1 MSETTGTTQTQR
13 ARSASTPSGG
23 GSGGVVP
30 HAQGEQGEGVPGGG
44 LSLEGPDSFAVQI
57 ADQVESF
64 AVAVAEVAKG
74 DDPDSAV
81 PYLLLQVS
89 QLLLAGGRLGAHE
102 DIVPE
107 ERYEPDTGP
116 EPDMDELRERLASL
130 LEPADVYSE
139 VFDPYVPR
147 STPVASRI
155 SDDLAEIVS
164 DLRHG
169 MAHYREGR
177 VTEALWWWQFSY
189 LSNWGPTASA
199 ALRAL
204 QSLVA
209 HVRLDTPLAELDG
222 LDTDSDADD
231 DDLERQAGRVMAAE
245 IATPLGLKP
254 SSSS

>member
-1 MSETTGTTQTQR
+1 MSETTAGTGTTETTAATAATAATDAERTQ
-13 ARSASTPSGG
+13 GG
-23 GSGGVVP
+23 
-30 HAQGEQGEGVPGGG
+30 AQGGHLPAD
-44 LSLEGPDSFAVQI
+44 GPDSFAVQI

-64 AVAVAEVAKG
+64 TVAVAEVAKG
-74 DDPDSAV
+74 DDPDAAV

-89 QLLLAGGRLGAHE
+89 QLLLAGGRLGAYE

-116 EPDMDELRERLASL
+116 EPDMDQMREQLAELLA
-130 LEPADVYSE
+130 PVDVYSE

-155 SDDLAEIVS
+155 SDDLADIVS
-164 DLRHG
+164 NLRHG

-177 VTEALWWWQFSY
+177 VSEALWWWQFSY
-189 LSNWGPTASA
+189 LTNWGPTASA

-222 LDTDSDADD
+222 LDTDSDAADD

-245 IATPLGLKP
+245 IATPLGLKRR
-254 SSSS
+254 

>member
-1 MSETTGTTQTQR
+1 MSESTTTATDAQQTQDDR
-13 ARSASTPSGG
+13 PLPA
-23 GSGGVVP
+23 
-30 HAQGEQGEGVPGGG
+30 
-44 LSLEGPDSFAVQI
+44 EGPDSFAVQI

-64 AVAVAEVAKG
+64 TVAVAEVAKG

-89 QLLLAGGRLGAHE
+89 QLLLAGGRLGAYE

-107 ERYEPDTGP
+107 ERYEPDIGP
-116 EPDMDELRERLASL
+116 EPDMDRMREQLASL

-155 SDDLAEIVS
+155 SDDLADIIT

-189 LSNWGPTASA
+189 LTNWGPTASA

-222 LDTDSDADD
+222 LDTDTDAAED

-254 SSSS
+254 TRSSRS